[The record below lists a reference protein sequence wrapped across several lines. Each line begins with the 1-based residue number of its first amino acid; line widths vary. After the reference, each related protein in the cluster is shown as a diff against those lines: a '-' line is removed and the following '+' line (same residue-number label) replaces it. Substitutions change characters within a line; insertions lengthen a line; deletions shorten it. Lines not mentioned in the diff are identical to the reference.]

1 MKKILPLAFTLG
13 GVACLIS
20 VAVYAATPP
29 APATPPPA
37 APKTAPNPG
46 DKFAA
51 MIAEKLGL
59 TDEQKSKLDGLRQAQ
74 RTALDAVAADKF
86 LSDNDRRAKV
96 RGLFE
101 SNREQMKAVLT
112 PEQQKQVAAARDR
125 FMGGRNPGG
134 PEKFGRG
141 RPDMDRGD
149 RGPGGRQ
156 HRPDPEQMRFMA
168 HRAREMMQHQRERR
182 AEELGLSDDQRAKLR
197 LLAFQHREKEIARQK
212 EFRAEMEA
220 VLTPEQKAKAKEMKE
235 RHGKMRRG
243 PHGPGHRSNDND
255 DDDDDDYDKEGPPPD
270 Q

>member
-1 MKKILPLAFTLG
+1 MKKILPFAFTLG

-74 RTALDAVAADKF
+74 RTALDAVAADKS

-96 RGLFE
+96 RGIFE
-101 SNREQMKAVLT
+101 SNREQMRAVLT

-125 FMGGRNPGG
+125 FMGGRQGG
-134 PEKFGRG
+134 
-141 RPDMDRGD
+141 PDMDRRG
-149 RGPGGRQ
+149 RGPGHFEGPQ
-156 HRPDPEQMRFMA
+156 RPDPERMRFRA
-168 HRAREMMQHQRERR
+168 HRAHQMMQLQRERR
-182 AEELGLSDDQRAKLR
+182 AEELGLSDDQRAKMR
-197 LLAFQHREKEIARQK
+197 LIAFQQHEKKIALQK

-220 VLTPEQKAKAKEMKE
+220 VLTPEQKAKAAELKE
-235 RHGKMRRG
+235 RHGKMRPG
-243 PHGPGHRSNDND
+243 PHGPGRGPDG
-255 DDDDDDYDKEGPPPD
+255 DKQGPPPD
-270 Q
+270 H

>member
-74 RTALDAVAADKF
+74 RTALDAVAADKS
-86 LSDNDRRAKV
+86 LSDDDRRVKV
-96 RGLFE
+96 RGVFK
-101 SNREQMKAVLT
+101 SHMEQMKAVLT
-112 PEQQKQVAAARDR
+112 PEQQEKAAMARQQL
-125 FMGGRNPGG
+125 MGQRGPG
-134 PEKFGRG
+134 
-141 RPDMDRGD
+141 MDRGG
-149 RGPGGRQ
+149 RGPGRWQ
-156 HRPDPEQMRFMA
+156 HQRPDPEQMKFMA
-168 HRAREMMQHQRERR
+168 HRAHQMMQLQRERR
-182 AEELGLSDDQRAKLR
+182 AEELGLSDDQRAKMR
-197 LLAFQHREKEIARQK
+197 LIAFQQHEKKIALQK

-220 VLTPEQKAKAKEMKE
+220 VLTPEQKAKAAELKE
-235 RHGKMRRG
+235 RHSRMRPG
-243 PHGPGHRSNDND
+243 PHGPGRGPDG
-255 DDDDDDYDKEGPPPD
+255 DKQGPPPD
-270 Q
+270 H